1 MPVSVDEYRR
11 VMGHFATG
19 VAIVTTV
26 HEGRIGG
33 MTANAITS
41 VSLDPML
48 LLFCADKRTRTH
60 DMIDRSGVFAV
71 NILTQEMRELSQIF
85 AENGRPEEDRFNG
98 VKYVTGKMGAPLLEE
113 NMGWIE
119 CRVAYRYA
127 GGDHT
132 IFVGEVVN
140 ASEQAG
146 SPLIYYRGG
155 YNALRQQ
162 DGSRDQ
168 PCSRRGVLLTHDLI
182 FSTKVTSTAR
192 ALGLEVTAAADL
204 VRAAELCRD
213 QRPGCVFIDLGVP
226 NLNITAAVAQLRSAA
241 GAVPTVAYGSHV
253 DKARLDV
260 ACAAGCDEML
270 PRSRFSAELPALL
283 RRYLDTAERG
293 ERGERDNG

>member
-1 MPVSVDEYRR
+1 MSVSVDEYRR
-11 VMGHFATG
+11 VMANCATG

-60 DMIDRSGVFAV
+60 DMIDHSGVFAV
-71 NILTQEMRELSQIF
+71 TILTQEMRELSRIF

-98 VKYVTGKMGAPLLEE
+98 LKYVTGKMGAPILEE

-119 CRVAYRYA
+119 CRVAYLYA

-140 ASEQAG
+140 AGDRAG
-146 SPLIYYRGG
+146 SPLIFYRGG
-155 YNALRQQ
+155 DTALRQQ
-162 DGSRDQ
+162 DGSSDQ

-192 ALGLEVTAAADL
+192 ALGLEVAAAADL
-204 VRAAELCRD
+204 ARAAELCRD
-213 QRPGCVFIDLGVP
+213 KRPRCVFIDLGVP
-226 NLNITAAVAQLRSAA
+226 DLDITAAVAQLRSAA
-241 GAVPTVAYGSHV
+241 DAVPTVAYGSHV
-253 DKARLDV
+253 DKARLD
-260 ACAAGCDEML
+260 AARAAGCDEVL
-270 PRSRFSAELPALL
+270 PRSRFSAELPDLL
-283 RRYLDTAERG
+283 RRYLEVPEHAG
-293 ERGERDNG
+293 

>member
-11 VMGHFATG
+11 VMANFATG

-71 NILTQEMRELSQIF
+71 TILTQEMRELSQIF
-85 AENGRPEEDRFNG
+85 AENGRPEDERFNG
-98 VKYVTGKMGAPLLEE
+98 VKYVTGKMGAPILEE

-140 ASEQAG
+140 ASERAG

-155 YNALRQQ
+155 HNALRQQ
-162 DGSRDQ
+162 DESRDQ
-168 PCSRRGVLLTHDLI
+168 PCSRRGVFLTHDLI
-182 FSTKVTSTAR
+182 FSTKW
-192 ALGLEVTAAADL
+192 LIGPE
-204 VRAAELCRD
+204 ELSMRVSFG
-213 QRPGCVFIDLGVP
+213 R
-226 NLNITAAVAQLRSAA
+226 
-241 GAVPTVAYGSHV
+241 
-253 DKARLDV
+253 RL
-260 ACAAGCDEML
+260 
-270 PRSRFSAELPALL
+270 
-283 RRYLDTAERG
+283 
-293 ERGERDNG
+293 